1 MLSVVLHAVLKAV
14 YGAEVAVR
22 DLRRAFAEM
31 TAWESFLYSDS
42 RTVYRGAK
50 KAEALLG
57 RGALLTGHMKVA
69 RPDWDVLNLAHQ
81 PWHSL
86 WKPQE
91 IRTDSVPELFGLA
104 RIRAAA
110 LAGLSC
116 GMWSSFDELS
126 ALRRSDRIFTPQRVQ
141 AECDDAYRMWKRAV
155 QRAGDWIE
163 H

>member
-1 MLSVVLHAVLKAV
+1 M
-14 YGAEVAVR
+14 
-22 DLRRAFAEM
+22 
-31 TAWESFLYSDS
+31 
-42 RTVYRGAK
+42 K
-50 KAEALLG
+50 KSTKRERLVWLGWLLVG
-57 RGALLTGHMKVA
+57 IG
-69 RPDWDVLNLAHQ
+69 
-81 PWHSL
+81 
-86 WKPQE
+86 
-91 IRTDSVPELFGLA
+91 
-104 RIRAAA
+104 AAA